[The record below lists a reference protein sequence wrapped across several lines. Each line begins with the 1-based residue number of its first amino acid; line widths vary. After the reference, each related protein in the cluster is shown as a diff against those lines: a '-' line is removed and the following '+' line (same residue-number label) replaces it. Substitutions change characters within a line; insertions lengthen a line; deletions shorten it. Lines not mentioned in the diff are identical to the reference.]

1 MFVGM
6 RGDWKAAMAAWV
18 ILFQSFSAVVVYAA
32 SESEDLTRARG
43 ALEKL
48 VEKNRISKSL
58 ILKFKS
64 RASGPDG
71 ETGPYWKGT
80 LLAADSGRFRLEQK
94 RGDMVSNGRVLWQY
108 APENNQ
114 VIVRNAPAV
123 PPSGAVGAALPN
135 WLSAQPLRAVRTPE
149 GLRVALDPTKAE
161 LDSLWV
167 VLDAKNSS
175 LRGVET
181 VDAAGNRVEYR
192 VLGLKFES
200 AIRSKDFTFDIPKGT
215 EVVDMR

>member
-6 RGDWKAAMAAWV
+6 RQDWKATLVAGLVFFPTLGAAV
-18 ILFQSFSAVVVYAA
+18 IHAA

-48 VEKNRISKSL
+48 VEKNRVSKSL
-58 ILKFKS
+58 TLKFKS
-64 RASGPDG
+64 RASGADG
-71 ETGPYWKGT
+71 ESTPYWKGT
-80 LLAADSGRFRLEQK
+80 LFSADSGRFRLDQK
-94 RGDMVSNGRVLWQY
+94 RGAMVSNGRVLWQY
-108 APENNQ
+108 VPENNQ
-114 VIVRNAPAV
+114 VIIRNAPAI
-123 PPSGAVGAALPN
+123 PPSGAAGAALPN
-135 WLSAQPLRAVRTPE
+135 WLSAQPLSAVRTPE

-167 VLDAKNSS
+167 ILDGKNSA

-181 VDAAGNRVEYR
+181 ADAAGNRVEYR
-192 VLGLKFES
+192 VLGLRFENT
-200 AIRSKDFTFDIPKGT
+200 IRSKDFTFDIPKGA

>member
-6 RGDWKAAMAAWV
+6 RRDWNAILVAV
-18 ILFQSFSAVVVYAA
+18 VLFQSYGTVEVKAA
-32 SESEDLTRARG
+32 SESEDLSRARG

-48 VEKNRISKSL
+48 VEKNHVSKSL

-64 RASGPDG
+64 RASGSDG
-71 ETGPYWKGT
+71 EIGPWWKGT

-94 RGDMVSNGRVLWQY
+94 RGAMVSNGRVLWQY

-135 WLSAQPLRAVRTPE
+135 WLSAQPLRTVRTPE
-149 GLRVALDPTKAE
+149 GLRVALDPAKAE

-167 VLDAKNSS
+167 VLDAKNFS

-192 VLGLKFES
+192 VLVLQFKTS
-200 AIRSKDFTFDIPKGT
+200 TRSKDFTFDIPKGA